1 MLLRKIH
8 VEEKLEEA
16 DRTRAVENPVSKKMN
31 MKLPKLE
38 IKKFSG
44 HPKLY
49 K

>member
-8 VEEKLEEA
+8 IEEKLEEA
-16 DRTRAVENPVSKKMN
+16 DRTRVVENPVSKKMN

-44 HPKLY
+44 HPKVY